1 MESSLKK
8 INPAIRRYI
17 GNEILP
23 QYQQLKGH
31 TNIHITD
38 VIRRSLK
45 IAENLD
51 NINLD
56 MVYVIAAYHDLG
68 RLVDNETHHLESA
81 KMLRADQTL
90 KTFFSPV
97 EIKTMAEAVEDHRAS
112 LPHDPRNL
120 YGKIVS
126 SADRSCDITEIL
138 IRAYDYNKT
147 LHPDFTEE
155 ETIEN
160 IRLVLRGKYIPGAYG
175 AKKMYFKNPEFD
187 EFLKQV
193 DDITST
199 PEKFYQI
206 QTEFNRH
213 RFASSPSAQSHKI
226 TTPKPTQLP
235 QSEK

>member
-31 TNIHITD
+31 TNTHITD

-90 KTFFSPV
+90 NTFFSPV

-138 IRAYDYNKT
+138 IRAWDYNKT

-213 RFASSPSAQSHKI
+213 RFASYPSAQSHKI

>member
-31 TNIHITD
+31 TNAHITD

-68 RLVDNETHHLESA
+68 REIANKTHHEWSA
-81 KMLRADQTL
+81 YLLRRDEKL
-90 KTFFSPV
+90 RKLFLPE
-97 EIKTMAEAVEDHRAS
+97 EIEIMAEAVEDHRAS
-112 LPHDPRNL
+112 SERPEPRSI

-126 SADRSCDITEIL
+126 SADRSHSVNEIL
-138 IRAYDYNKT
+138 ARAYDYNKT
-147 LHPDFTEE
+147 LHPDYTEDELIEAVRRILRRKYSPDGYAATKIYFLKE
-155 ETIEN
+155 E
-160 IRLVLRGKYIPGAYG
+160 YY
-175 AKKMYFKNPEFD
+175 
-187 EFLKQV
+187 EFLKEV
-193 DDITST
+193 DRLTRD
-199 PEKFYQI
+199 PEQFKKTQ
-206 QTEFNRH
+206 QEFNKKRG
-213 RFASSPSAQSHKI
+213 
-226 TTPKPTQLP
+226 L
-235 QSEK
+235 